1 MDNKLK
7 TEAAEKKALQI
18 KKAELD
24 KKILEQNKETGSNNM
39 TLLLQERDT
48 EILNMKKKLK
58 IPNDGHLQT
67 TELKTILEEK

>member
-1 MDNKLK
+1 MK

-18 KKAELD
+18 KKEELD

-39 TLLLQERDT
+39 TLFLQERDI
-48 EILNMKKKLK
+48 EILNLKKKLK

-67 TELKTILEEK
+67 TKLKTVLEEEESL